1 MTREFT
7 TEPIDPALID
17 ELLDTA
23 RRAPSAGFSQGIHF
37 VVLSGERC
45 DLFWRLTGGDEY
57 YAERRP
63 ALMNAPIIVLPFAA
77 ACEYTARYSEP
88 DKIAFGLDKAETW
101 PVPFWITDVS
111 MACMNLLLLVE
122 ERGLGALYFGISAG
136 AADLFA
142 ELGVPD
148 SALCTG
154 VIAIGHREPAEEPS
168 GSSRSRP
175 RRPLP
180 DMVHHQHW

>member
-7 TEPIDPALID
+7 TEPVDPALID

-45 DLFWRLTGGDEY
+45 DAFWRITGGDEY
-57 YAERRP
+57 YAARRP
-63 ALMNAPIIVLPFAA
+63 ALMNAPIIVLPFAVA
-77 ACEYTARYSEP
+77 AEYTARYSEP
-88 DKIAFGLDKAETW
+88 DKIAFGLDKAEAW

-111 MACMNLLLLVE
+111 MACQNLLLLVE
-122 ERGLGALYFGISAG
+122 ERGLGALYFGVSRNAG
-136 AADLFA
+136 ELFA

-148 SALCTG
+148 GAQTTG
-154 VIAIGHREPAEEPS
+154 VIAIGHKEPREEPS
-168 GSSRSRP
+168 GSWRKRT
-175 RRPLP
+175 RRPLS
-180 DMVHHQHW
+180 DMVHHQAW